1 MNKTLLFIGSAICL
15 FISIFV
21 SAHINKTSREKI
33 FVKISVMFLIG
44 VLIGEG
50 VLCATSD
57 LFVGANTSESM
68 IQSAAP
74 DVGTY
79 LLVKAEYKNGAYH
92 IWYAENND
100 TISEDAENMVS
111 ENIGDGIGDGD
122 IYVFAYTVRIRP
134 TSERAD
140 KVEFTEDGSCYLYI
154 SVLKHNN
161 SKQ

>member
-1 MNKTLLFIGSAICL
+1 MSGILLFTGSAICVL
-15 FISIFV
+15 VGVFAYV
-21 SAHINKTSREKI
+21 HTNKASREKI
-33 FVKISVMFLIG
+33 FIRISIAFLIG
-44 VLIGEG
+44 EWLLYAGT
-50 VLCATSD
+50 A
-57 LFVGANTSESM
+57 LFVGSFSVSASM

-92 IWYAENND
+92 IWYAENNNAV
-100 TISEDAENMVS
+100 IEDDKNMVS
-111 ENIGDGIGDGD
+111 ENTSDGD

-140 KVEFTEDGSCYLYI
+140 KVEFAEDGSCYLYI

-161 SKQ
+161 SEQ